1 MSSNSPNVNYIEN
14 YIFEW
19 VKSSDGH
26 MTYWN
31 INLTTK
37 VNEKLEKKSSGGSR
51 GGVRWGR
58 GGLFLKQIVPRRAEK
73 KIFLRPPPPPPPYL
87 RVWMTGPPPLSEG
100 LDRPLKR
107 DNGEL
112 KRAWMSSIRE
122 VQNVL
127 GQVIFKINEAKK
139 KNEYSNSREEWGI
152 EKSNLQFLAITL
164 VCYAAVMW
172 STKKENYFCPL
183 IRKIW

>member
-73 KIFLRPPPPPPPYL
+73 KFFLRPPPPLPS
-87 RVWMTGPPPLSEG
+87 LSQG
-100 LDRPLKR
+100 LDDRAPSIIWRSGSATEKR
-107 DNGEL
+107 QWGAKEGMDEL
-112 KRAWMSSIRE
+112 NSRSSKCPRSGYF
-122 VQNVL
+122 QDKW
-127 GQVIFKINEAKK
+127 GKK

-152 EKSNLQFLAITL
+152 EKSNSQFFAITL

-172 STKKENYFCPL
+172 STKKENYFCSL